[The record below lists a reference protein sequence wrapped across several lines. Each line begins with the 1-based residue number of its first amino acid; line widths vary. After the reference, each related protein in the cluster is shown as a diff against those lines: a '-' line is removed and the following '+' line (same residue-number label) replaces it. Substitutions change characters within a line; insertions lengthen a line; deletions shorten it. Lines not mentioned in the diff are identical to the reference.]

1 MIKVIDVAFKEKGK
15 PYMFSIN
22 DLELKKNITVIVK
35 TERGLQFGKTVS
47 DIYEV
52 DEKKISSEIKPVMR
66 IASKKDYDQNIK
78 NIKEAKKNGSI
89 SFCKKEWDSPVVTI
103 KIYNKNIFKE
113 EE

>member
-78 NIKEAKKNGSI
+78 NIKEKS
-89 SFCKKEWDSPVVTI
+89 V
-103 KIYNKNIFKE
+103 
-113 EE
+113 

>member
-47 DIYEV
+47 DI
-52 DEKKISSEIKPVMR
+52 
-66 IASKKDYDQNIK
+66 
-78 NIKEAKKNGSI
+78 
-89 SFCKKEWDSPVVTI
+89 
-103 KIYNKNIFKE
+103 
-113 EE
+113 